1 MAKETGYQGCTNY
14 ETWCVKLWIDNEQSS
29 QNYWLEAAKNAD
41 SIRELADQ
49 MKDEYEEAMPELNG
63 VWSDLLT
70 ATLGEVNWYEIAKTM
85 TDEVEENRR
94 YEITQMIE
102 AGPTSS
108 DSCKLEDIVEG
119 IEDLLPEKMLEEFQ
133 DADED
138 DQAELFDEIVDY
150 LNEVAP
156 KGVSFG
162 SQEGDGACFGF
173 WKNEEDEAE
182 ESAD

>member
-1 MAKETGYQGCTNY
+1 MTEETGYQGCTNY

-29 QNYWLEAAKNAD
+29 QNRWLEAAKNAD
-41 SIRELADQ
+41 SPTELADQ

-70 ATLGEVNWYEIAKTM
+70 TSLGEVNWHEIAKTM

-119 IEDLLPEKMLEEFQ
+119 IEDLLSEKMLEEFQ
-133 DADED
+133 EADED
-138 DQAELFDEIVDY
+138 VQPFVFVEICDY

-156 KGVSFG
+156 EGITFG
-162 SQEGDGACFGF
+162 SQEGDGACYGF
-173 WKNEEDEAE
+173 WSIEEDEAE
-182 ESAD
+182 ESA